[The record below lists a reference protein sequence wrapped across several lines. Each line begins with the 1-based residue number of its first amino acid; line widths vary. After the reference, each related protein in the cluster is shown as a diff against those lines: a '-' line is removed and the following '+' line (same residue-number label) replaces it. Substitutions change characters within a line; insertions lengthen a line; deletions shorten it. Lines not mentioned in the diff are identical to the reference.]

1 MKNIIFDNYENMIG
15 YNEDIIENVKEEII
29 KQLGEKNYENIKEL
43 AELLEELYLNYDYEL
58 VKVSYHP
65 MGAYKITK
73 LIEEK

>member
-1 MKNIIFDNYENMIG
+1 MKNIIYDNYENMIG

-29 KQLGEKNYENIKEL
+29 RQLGEKNYENIKEL
-43 AELLEELYLNYDYEL
+43 AELLEDLMNYDYDL